1 MAKKGNR
8 IIVKMVNPKTGT
20 FYITKKNRIN
30 TNEKMETKK
39 FDKKTRKHEKFVE
52 QKVK

>member
-8 IIVKMVNPKTGT
+8 IIVKMTNPKTGT

-30 TNEKMETKK
+30 TTDKMETKK
-39 FDKKTRKHEKFVE
+39 YDKKTRKHEKFVE

>member
-8 IIVKMVNPKTGT
+8 IIIKMANPKTGT

-30 TNEKMETKK
+30 STEKLEAKK
-39 FDKKTRKHEKFVE
+39 FDKKTKKHEKFVE

>member
-8 IIVKMVNPKTGT
+8 IIIKMVNTKTGT
-20 FYITKKNRIN
+20 FYITTKNRIN
-30 TNEKMETKK
+30 TNEKLEASR
-39 FDKKTRKHEKFVE
+39 FDKKTRKHEKFIE

>member
-1 MAKKGNR
+1 MGKKGNR
-8 IIVKMVNPKTGT
+8 IIVKMANPKTGT
-20 FYITKKNRIN
+20 FYVTKKNRIN
-30 TNEKMETKK
+30 TTDKMETKK